1 MHYQGLGNW
10 LCSRAKKSAPA
21 AKYQDKGKKAKA
33 KKVRKRRHALLCPA
47 LLVFSGFA
55 KASLR
60 AFCLVRPIKG
70 ASLCCSRNDSAW
82 SWLRWQ
88 HNLKQPVKLVTKPT
102 NNKKKGARSEVRS
115 FHLTRRFSASSL
127 FLRWVAADDSCLVSA
142 GADAGAGR

>member
-1 MHYQGLGNW
+1 LLG
-10 LCSRAKKSAPA
+10 
-21 AKYQDKGKKAKA
+21 
-33 KKVRKRRHALLCPA
+33 
-47 LLVFSGFA
+47 FSGFA

-88 HNLKQPVKLVTKPT
+88 HNLKQPVKLVTEQT

-115 FHLTRRFSASSL
+115 FHFTRRFSASPL